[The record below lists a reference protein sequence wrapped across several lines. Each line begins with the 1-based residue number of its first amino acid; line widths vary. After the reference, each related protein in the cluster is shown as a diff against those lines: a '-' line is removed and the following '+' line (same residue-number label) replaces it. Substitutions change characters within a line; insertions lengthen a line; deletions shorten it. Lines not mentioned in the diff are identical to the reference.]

1 MICLSKKLAGL
12 LVVIT
17 LIWMPDGVIAGQKPI
32 SVDIG
37 GEKAEATFI
46 KGKAFRVR
54 EDLPPGSSLVKG
66 DFLHQGERFSTQ
78 KASRIELKLPDGSFL
93 RFGAQT
99 TFELASLAHDE
110 QNKELSIDVKML
122 LGKTWAKVSKYV
134 GRKRRFE
141 ISTKTAV
148 MGVRGT
154 VYRVNVEK
162 DDTVIVKVYWGEILV
177 DSKSKPAPA
186 APQRGKTVGPSKVL
200 GPQPIAGPRAVSM
213 KEWTAIVKSMQQIT
227 IRPDG
232 TMTKPFRF
240 SPEEDSNDWVEWNK
254 QRDAEAGGEQE

>member
-1 MICLSKKLAGL
+1 MIFFPKKLAL
-12 LVVIT
+12 WLVVIA
-17 LIWMPDGVIAGQKPI
+17 LVWMPDRVIAGKKPV

-37 GEKAEATFI
+37 GEKAETTFI
-46 KGKAFRVR
+46 KGNAFQVKN
-54 EDLPPGSSLVKG
+54 DLPPGSPLVKG
-66 DFLHQGERFSTQ
+66 DFLHQGERFSTER
-78 KASRIELKLPDGSFL
+78 ASRIELKLPDDSFL

-99 TFELASLAHDE
+99 TFELVSLGRDE
-110 QNKELSIDVKML
+110 QDKERLIQVKMI
-122 LGKTWAKVSKYV
+122 LGKTWANVSKLV

-148 MGVRGT
+148 CGVRGT

-177 DSKSKPAPA
+177 NSKSKPAPA
-186 APQRGKTVGPSKVL
+186 QQTGKSLRPSRVL
-200 GPQPIAGPRAVSM
+200 GPQPIAGPRPVSM

-232 TMTKPFRF
+232 TMTEPFRF
-240 SPEEDSNDWVEWNK
+240 SPAEDSNDWVRWNK
-254 QRDAEAGGEQE
+254 ERDAQLGLQQE